1 MNVLHATLTRDAEGG
16 MDMINRRAALCG
28 IAILVA
34 MSTSACG
41 SSGTRFPDYRYRLTV
56 EVDTP
61 EGVRSGS
68 SVIEVQTYDT
78 GPHSIPSP
86 NSLVTRMTGEA
97 VAVDLPD
104 GKTLFALLRSDRN
117 VDWAKGVMSSIIAD
131 REVPSGEGD
140 PFPRRFAVMLERKG
154 LYQLPRQFP
163 DPPPYIDKSD
173 APTAYPMLVTFKDIA
188 DPKTVEKV
196 DPDDLVAT
204 FGKGYALKRIT
215 IQLTDDLVTTGIE
228 KRLVWLPSIYE
239 MDLGP
244 EFKPPGIPLGDFQG
258 LFEKDNG

>member
-1 MNVLHATLTRDAEGG
+1 MMLGG
-16 MDMINRRAALCG
+16 VAALVLVGVTGCG
-28 IAILVA
+28 GGA
-34 MSTSACG
+34 
-41 SSGTRFPDYRYRLTV
+41 TRFPDYRYRLTV

-61 EGVRSGS
+61 EGVRSGL

-78 GPHSIPSP
+78 GSHSIPTP
-86 NSLVTRMTGEA
+86 NSLVKRMTGEA

-140 PFPRRFAVMLERKG
+140 PFPRRFAVMLERKD

-163 DPPPYIDKSD
+163 DPLPYLDKSD
-173 APTAYPMLVTFKDIA
+173 APTAYPMLVTFKEIS
-188 DPKTVEKV
+188 DPTTVEKV
-196 DPDDLVAT
+196 DPDDLAAT

-215 IQLTDDLVTTGIE
+215 VQRTNDPVTTGIE
-228 KRLVWLPSIYE
+228 RRFLWWNLYRKRFFDGSETGAEDMTQSQLAAHITS
-239 MDLGP
+239 GSFST
-244 EFKPPGIPLGDFQG
+244 EFNK
-258 LFEKDNG
+258 